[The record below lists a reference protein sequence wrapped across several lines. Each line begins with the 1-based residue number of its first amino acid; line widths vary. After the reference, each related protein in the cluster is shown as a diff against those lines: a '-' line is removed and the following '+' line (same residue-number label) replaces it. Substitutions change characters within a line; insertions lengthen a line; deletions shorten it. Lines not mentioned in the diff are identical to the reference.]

1 MLFFYEALVLNLCLS
16 RVKKSKKPNGELMAE
31 TNRWITA
38 FIFPI
43 FLLAMPIYAFAEDMK
58 DIREIRESLIRIE
71 ERMVTKEELKAEIT
85 AVRNEL
91 RSEIKGEIQGV
102 RSEIQGVRG
111 EIKDVR
117 GEIRDIR
124 GEITA
129 VKTEI
134 KEFMLWGFGV
144 TFAGIFAL
152 IGFVL
157 WDRRTALAPAIRKSR
172 ELEEREEKI
181 EKALRE
187 IALKDGNVRE
197 ALRHVG
203 LLTE

>member
-1 MLFFYEALVLNLCLS
+1 MEINRLIAALV
-16 RVKKSKKPNGELMAE
+16 
-31 TNRWITA
+31 
-38 FIFPI
+38 FPI
-43 FLLAMPIYAFAEDMK
+43 FLLAMSVCVFADDMK
-58 DIREIRESLIRIE
+58 DIREMRESLIRIE
-71 ERMVTKEELKAEIT
+71 ERMVTKEDLKTEIT

-91 RSEIKGEIQGV
+91 RI
-102 RSEIQGVRG
+102 

-117 GEIRDIR
+117 GEIKDIR
-124 GEITA
+124 D
-129 VKTEI
+129 EI

-157 WDRRTALAPAIRKSR
+157 WDRRSALAPAIRKSC

-187 IALKDGNVRE
+187 IALKDSNVRE